1 MLVVG
6 VVIDSFG
13 KLFTFLLNLF
23 LEKHRLL
30 LGVNKIDLVWHS
42 SLQRG
47 KEDSQTNQLGH
58 SFTLI
63 CQVKVRDREKKAW
76 QQNMLL

>member
-1 MLVVG
+1 MWLL
-6 VVIDSFG
+6 IQLESYS
-13 KLFTFLLNLF
+13 LFFWDLF

-30 LGVNKIDLVWHS
+30 LGVNKIGLVWHS
-42 SLQRG
+42 SLQRE

-63 CQVKVRDREKKAW
+63 CQVKVRDRERKAW
-76 QQNMLL
+76 Q